1 MITIQKTLEPL
12 DTFCDFL
19 GYHPEHTL
27 FFDIE
32 TTGFSPASSMVFLI
46 GAIFFQEGNWQFTQ
60 YLAENQEEEQE
71 LVRDFLSL
79 ASHFDTLIHFNGA
92 TFDIPYLA
100 QKADDYELVNPFPN
114 MQSIDLYQ
122 KFRPLKKL
130 LSLERMNQTS
140 LEQFLRYQRE
150 DKLTG
155 KHMVSL
161 FQKYAASKEPGIRD
175 LLLLH
180 NHDDLLGMTQILRM
194 CTYLM
199 LPDAVTE
206 PIALHRYEPEDFA
219 FIDTG
224 AANAGFI
231 DTDTDSDGPVN
242 FNTIFALN
250 ITLTTPLPH
259 PLDCTI
265 DDIYRLRVRDTNA
278 TLTFPAFRGELRYF
292 FADYKNYYYLP
303 LEDQA
308 IHKSIGAYVDKEH
321 RKAARPQTCYV
332 RKTGLFLP
340 QPEAVFEPVFRK
352 SYEDKQLYFEYKDDI
367 KAQCK
372 KLQLYAK
379 YILSRLLQ

>member
-1 MITIQKTLEPL
+1 MITIQKALEPF

-46 GAIFFQEGNWQFTQ
+46 GAIYLKDGNWQFTQ
-60 YLAENQEEEQE
+60 YLAENQIEEQE
-71 LVRDFLSL
+71 LVRDFLDL
-79 ASHFDTLIHFNGA
+79 AGQFDTLIHFNGS
-92 TFDIPYLA
+92 TFDIPYLV
-100 QKADDYELVNPFPN
+100 QKAADYELENPLSN
-114 MQSIDLYQ
+114 MKSIDLYQ

-140 LEQFLRYQRE
+140 IEQFLQYQRE

-194 CTYLM
+194 CAYLM

-206 PIALHRYEPEDFA
+206 PIVFRRCEPEDFC
-219 FIDTG
+219 F
-224 AANAGFI
+224 
-231 DTDTDSDGPVN
+231 TDTV
-242 FNTIFALN
+242 FALN

-265 DDIYRLRVRDTNA
+265 DDIYRLHIRDTHA
-278 TLTFPAFRGELRYF
+278 TLTFPAFCGELRYF
-292 FADYKNYYYLP
+292 FDDYKNYYYLP

-332 RKTGLFLP
+332 RKTGVFLP

-352 SYEDKQLYFEYKDDI
+352 SYEEKQLYLEYTDDI
-367 KAQCK
+367 PMQNE

-379 YILSRLLQ
+379 VILSKILQ